1 MCDRN
6 GIEMADASIGNITLM
21 RERYI
26 ILQYYNIYIYMK
38 RTEIKTGV
46 LMNFDRY

>member
-26 ILQYYNIYIYMK
+26 IIQYLYIYMK